1 MKKIILLLLFIPL
14 GSFGQ
19 EKLKNKLNFNP
30 DSVVIKAKA
39 SCGICMFDMQGEQ
52 CELAIQ
58 YNNSKYYVKGAKIDD
73 YGDAHSTEGFCNAI
87 LDVTIQGEINNNKF
101 LLTFFKVNNE
111 ISN

>member
-73 YGDAHSTEGFCNAI
+73 YGDAHSAEGFCNAI
-87 LDVTIQGEINNNKF
+87 LDVTVQGEINNNKF
-101 LLTFFKVNNE
+101 ILTLFEVNNE